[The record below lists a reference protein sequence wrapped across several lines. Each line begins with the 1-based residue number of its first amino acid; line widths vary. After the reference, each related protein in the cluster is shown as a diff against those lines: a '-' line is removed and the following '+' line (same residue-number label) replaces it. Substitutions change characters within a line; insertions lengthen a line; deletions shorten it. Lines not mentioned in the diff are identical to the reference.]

1 MNLDPNDK
9 PLRIL
14 AIVNLPWDA
23 RLGAAR
29 VWIELTEEWRKAG
42 HVVDKFCLTDA
53 FPKSTRSRALSAF
66 RQAIFPSRAAK
77 FVRQNAGRFDV
88 IDCLIGTLPFSK
100 ESLGFHGL
108 IVARS
113 VGLHRPY
120 ERFDIMARERWP
132 DQPKGRLFGRL
143 FYKLRSRRLRK
154 NADESIRR
162 CDLLNLPN
170 ESELKELERA
180 GVRKPAI
187 IEPYGLSDQHRRA
200 LQQAAQPATARLQNK
215 KICFIGMWSLR
226 KGARD
231 WPEIM
236 RMIREKNPGVSFVFL
251 GTMFSE
257 DVVRAALG
265 SQDSANVQC
274 LATYG
279 PAELP
284 RLLVDCS
291 LGLFPSYIEGFGLA
305 VLEQLA
311 AGIPTIAYDVPGPS
325 QILHSKRDL
334 LLTPVGDAKTIA
346 ERALQILNF
355 APTDYEQLSTQ
366 CAAIAGDYRWSDIAA
381 NTLHEYRRGL
391 ARLRDVVVFT
401 QPFSLAAAGGG
412 PRILRS
418 LLRDAPV
425 STLAICT
432 APQRH
437 SDESEIHV
445 PLRPD
450 FGRIERT
457 RFNRLAHSI
466 TPLFRRRFDRKLE
479 KMISTSRPLAIH
491 AIAHGGLDFYSAF
504 LLAKKF
510 QLPFFLQVHDDI
522 VYTGAGRV
530 AEETLARCMSEAW
543 QGAAARFVISSELG
557 SEYTKRY
564 GEREFV
570 IVTDGVDHV
579 AAKARAATN
588 QLRIYFMGLFH
599 IGYEQNLEALIKAI
613 DLLPSSLTN
622 NCSITLRCDYVRPA
636 VLRQSARIRVLPFGS
651 EADVEADIGQADCLY
666 LPLHF
671 AKTDQPFGAYS
682 LSTKMVTYLGSGV
695 PILYHG
701 PAGTAAHNILAKHQ
715 AAALATS
722 LQPNEISA
730 VLADLLRPNVG
741 IQLAE
746 NALQLARAS
755 FLRADQCK
763 KFWRE
768 VMLWLDKS
776 ETKSAA
782 A

>member
-1 MNLDPNDK
+1 MSRH
-9 PLRIL
+9 LRPGR
-14 AIVNLPWDA
+14 A
-23 RLGAAR
+23 
-29 VWIELTEEWRKAG
+29 
-42 HVVDKFCLTDA
+42 
-53 FPKSTRSRALSAF
+53 STA
-66 RQAIFPSRAAK
+66 
-77 FVRQNAGRFDV
+77 AGR
-88 IDCLIGTLPFSK
+88 
-100 ESLGFHGL
+100 
-108 IVARS
+108 
-113 VGLHRPY
+113 
-120 ERFDIMARERWP
+120 
-132 DQPKGRLFGRL
+132 
-143 FYKLRSRRLRK
+143 
-154 NADESIRR
+154 
-162 CDLLNLPN
+162 LL
-170 ESELKELERA
+170 A
-180 GVRKPAI
+180 V
-187 IEPYGLSDQHRRA
+187 
-200 LQQAAQPATARLQNK
+200 
-215 KICFIGMWSLR
+215 
-226 KGARD
+226 
-231 WPEIM
+231 
-236 RMIREKNPGVSFVFL
+236 
-251 GTMFSE
+251 
-257 DVVRAALG
+257 
-265 SQDSANVQC
+265 
-274 LATYG
+274 
-279 PAELP
+279 
-284 RLLVDCS
+284 
-291 LGLFPSYIEGFGLA
+291 GLFPSYVEGFGLA

-311 AGIPTIAYDVPGPS
+311 AGIPTVAYDVPGPS

-355 APTDYEQLSTQ
+355 APDDYEQLSTQ

-479 KMISTSRPLAIH
+479 QMISTSRPLAIH

-543 QGAAARFVISSELG
+543 QGAAARFVISPELG

-613 DLLPSSLTN
+613 DLLPSSLTK

-671 AKTDQPFGAYS
+671 AKS
-682 LSTKMVTYLGSGV
+682 RST
-695 PILYHG
+695 IRR
-701 PAGTAAHNILAKHQ
+701 
-715 AAALATS
+715 
-722 LQPNEISA
+722 LQ
-730 VLADLLRPNVG
+730 
-741 IQLAE
+741 
-746 NALQLARAS
+746 S
-755 FLRADQCK
+755 FD
-763 KFWRE
+763 
-768 VMLWLDKS
+768 
-776 ETKSAA
+776 
-782 A
+782 